1 MDHNIYPKRL
11 GPPPLRIFDIQFSS
25 KIPFLV
31 LRVYL
36 VNSVKEKEI
45 FYFYLLI
52 PRFNLSFPSL
62 HLHSIR
68 ISYNFILRSVS
79 PDSWTEREVITGL
92 WIQFTNKILCPS
104 SSTYLPS
111 NFVQFYSLSRK
122 KNYPLLLFS
131 SLIQPCSTK
140 FNPLNLDITL
150 RFSKFIISHWEKNL
164 STRHYLPKRH
174 AGVFEPSPGA
184 KRRIARGRGGGEAL
198 YHPKAIWERYFKFT
212 SYPSGM
218 FYKEIPVGPDSFPGG
233 RKGRMRAVRLLPS
246 SRAELRLRG
255 KNRDDFRRKN
265 PPENR
270 N

>member
-1 MDHNIYPKRL
+1 MYTLLTRWKKKKSFIFIYLSPDL
-11 GPPPLRIFDIQFSS
+11 IFLFLLFIYIQFEFRTILFFIQFPRTRRPKGKLSRGCEYNLLT
-25 KIPFLV
+25 KFFVHL
-31 LRVYL
+31 LRL
-36 VNSVKEKEI
+36 I
-45 FYFYLLI
+45 F
-52 PRFNLSFPSL
+52 P
-62 HLHSIR
+62 R
-68 ISYNFILRSVS
+68 ISYNFILCL
-79 PDSWTEREVITGL
+79 EREI
-92 WIQFTNKILCPS
+92 IH
-104 SSTYLPS
+104 
-111 NFVQFYSLSRK
+111 
-122 KNYPLLLFS
+122 S